1 MKLFKQFTF
10 EAAHSLPDFPQ
21 IHGHSYCVEVWICG
35 TALNG
40 YVIHEE
46 KINAECLKVKTLLDH
61 KNLNTIIELPTSE
74 NIARFIWEEL
84 KHLRLFE
91 VRVDR
96 PTVGLGVVYNGEFE

>member
-21 IHGHSYCVEVWICG
+21 MHGHSYYVEVWVWG

-40 YVIHEE
+40 YVMHED
-46 KINAECLKVKTLLDH
+46 KINAECLKVKALLDH
-61 KNLNTIIELPTSE
+61 KYLNAVIELPTSE

-91 VRVDR
+91 VRVER
-96 PTVGLGVVYNGEFE
+96 PTVGLGVVYNGELW